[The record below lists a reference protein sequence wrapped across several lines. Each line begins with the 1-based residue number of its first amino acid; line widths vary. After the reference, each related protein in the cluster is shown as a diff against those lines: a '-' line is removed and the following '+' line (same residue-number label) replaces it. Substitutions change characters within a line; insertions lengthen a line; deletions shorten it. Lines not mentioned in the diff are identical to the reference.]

1 MVGSGLRFGGHGHD
15 SPPVRTLSWP
25 IHPECAMGTSASML
39 SLMASL
45 GLVLLVGALGW
56 LS

>member
-1 MVGSGLRFGGHGHD
+1 MVDTGPRFGGHGHD
-15 SPPVRTLSWP
+15 SAPVGTLSWV
-25 IHPECAMGTSASML
+25 IHRERAMGTSASML

-45 GLVLLVGALGW
+45 GLALLVGALGW

>member
-1 MVGSGLRFGGHGHD
+1 MVDIGPRFGGHGYD
-15 SPPVRTLSWP
+15 SAPVGTLSWV
-25 IHPECAMGTSASML
+25 IHRECAMGTSASML

-45 GLVLLVGALGW
+45 GLALLVGALGW